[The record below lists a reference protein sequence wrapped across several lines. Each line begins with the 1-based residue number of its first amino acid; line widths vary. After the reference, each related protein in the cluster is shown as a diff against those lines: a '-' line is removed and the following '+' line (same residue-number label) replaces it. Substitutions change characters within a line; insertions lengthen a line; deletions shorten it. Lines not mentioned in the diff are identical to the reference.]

1 MQPVTTITYTK
12 IHKCFM
18 LTFTMA
24 LMQTYVHL
32 MPTSHE
38 KEIIKDRIVAG
49 VKDSQ
54 LSENLQLS
62 AELTLEKRR

>member
-1 MQPVTTITYTK
+1 MQPVTTITCSK

-49 VKDSQ
+49 
-54 LSENLQLS
+54 
-62 AELTLEKRR
+62 LE